1 MAELRLALAD
11 ALGPL
16 YRVEREVRPV
26 GECRMF
32 VAREASD
39 GGGPEL
45 LVKVLPRAL
54 SLAMDAGLFEREV
67 LLLADRL
74 GHDEVVAPL
83 RAGRAGPFIYHAR
96 PFVAG
101 TTLRA
106 WLQNY
111 RTVPVARAVEILR
124 DVLSA
129 LSHAHAAQVAH
140 GDLKPEN
147 VLLTDG
153 RTLLADTGVVN
164 VVGRALTAGSAGGAC
179 AALCDAAYVA
189 PGRWEDD
196 EPASPRDDMFA
207 VGVLVQEMLLGRPA
221 LPEAEPL
228 EKDRALPDW
237 MPELLRRCGA
247 AKPTARWADAA
258 EALAAIRP
266 PPGRSDQLRQ

>member
-32 VAREASD
+32 VAREASN

-54 SLAMDAGLFEREV
+54 SLAVDAALFEREV

-74 GHDEVVAPL
+74 GHEEVVAPL

-96 PFVAG
+96 PFVTG

-106 WLQNY
+106 WLQSY

-129 LSHAHAAQVAH
+129 LSHAHAAQIAH

-153 RTLLADTGVVN
+153 RTLLADTGIVN
-164 VVGRALTAGSAGGAC
+164 AVGRALTAGSAGGAC

-207 VGVLVQEMLLGRPA
+207 VGVLVQEMLMGRPA
-221 LPEAEPL
+221 APEPEL
-228 EKDRALPDW
+228 EKERALPDW

-258 EALAAIRP
+258 EALAAMRP
-266 PPGRSDQLRQ
+266 PPGRSDQLRL

>member
-1 MAELRLALAD
+1 MHVEHRVRRGNAHDAVPRAAPQRHVGFGPQAGILTTGVHREPPSSRIVWGAHLILAGALNSACDSRHPRTGNASLRKMPRPPGAGLRPPGYVPTMAELRLALAD

-54 SLAMDAGLFEREV
+54 SLAVDAGLFEREV

-83 RAGRAGPFIYHAR
+83 RA
-96 PFVAG
+96 
-101 TTLRA
+101 
-106 WLQNY
+106 
-111 RTVPVARAVEILR
+111 
-124 DVLSA
+124 
-129 LSHAHAAQVAH
+129 
-140 GDLKPEN
+140 
-147 VLLTDG
+147 
-153 RTLLADTGVVN
+153 
-164 VVGRALTAGSAGGAC
+164 
-179 AALCDAAYVA
+179 
-189 PGRWEDD
+189 
-196 EPASPRDDMFA
+196 DMFA

-221 LPEAEPL
+221 APEQEPL
-228 EKDRALPDW
+228 EKERALPDW

-247 AKPTARWADAA
+247 AKPAARWADAA
-258 EALAAIRP
+258 EALAAMRP
-266 PPGRSDQLRQ
+266 PPGRSELRL